1 MKIEFWVVDDLMDEL
16 FEVKIDTKYLSGVI
30 SRLDE
35 RPVLSADG
43 LTVVSFKYYMNH
55 RVFSS
60 MMKAMA
66 WEN

>member
-35 RPVLSADG
+35 HPVLSADG
-43 LTVVSFKYYMNH
+43 RVVGHKYYMNH